1 MIEHMKHNKFN
12 ALRYN
17 PDFQVWCD
25 GVDVKVNQLIRVVN
39 ELSVKNL
46 TPAKKKKLEKINLL
60 KKQLKQLEME
70 L

>member
-1 MIEHMKHNKFN
+1 MIEHMKHVTGNERQLSEIFS
-12 ALRYN
+12 RYDAKIN
-17 PDFQVWCD
+17 E
-25 GVDVKVNQLIRVVN
+25 LIRVVN
-39 ELSVKNL
+39 ELSIQKL